1 MFSVDLII
9 ISSLTMFFF
18 FSLKEA
24 RGLSYIQFQRHVEKK
39 FLQENVESYEIIKL
53 MSSGHP

>member
-1 MFSVDLII
+1 
-9 ISSLTMFFF
+9 MFFF

-53 MSSGHP
+53 MSLGHP

>member
-1 MFSVDLII
+1 
-9 ISSLTMFFF
+9 MFFF
-18 FSLKEA
+18 FSLKES
-24 RGLSYIQFQRHVEKK
+24 RGLSYIQFQRHVENK